1 MKLLQVSVRDLGTGL
16 AVMGGTESY
25 GPGGYAATPL
35 EAALPVQIQI
45 PQDMQKPPV
54 AVVLVLESTETGQG
68 DQILRG
74 AAEAVVA
81 QLTSRDMVGV
91 TDGAMGMVV
100 PLAPLTDKAAIK
112 H

>member
-1 MKLLQVSVRDLGTGL
+1 
-16 AVMGGTESY
+16 
-25 GPGGYAATPL
+25 
-35 EAALPVQIQI
+35 
-45 PQDMQKPPV
+45 MQKPPV

-74 AAEAVVA
+74 AAEAVVD

-112 H
+112 HVILFGDGDTMDRNYQPAITAMHGRGITLSTVAIAAT